1 MTPSRAALV
10 AVLLA
15 ASLAGAAPADDP
27 APAILHMLDYVA
39 VDYAEAVRDGA
50 VADAGEYEEQ
60 VEFVSQARALLDRLP
75 PRAARGRLVA
85 DADALLALVRARGS
99 AADVS
104 AAAQRLRRAL
114 IEAYDVP
121 VAPRRAPDLRAAAA
135 AYAAQCATCHGAE
148 GRGDGP
154 AGRALSPPPA
164 SFHDRERLAQRSVYG
179 LYSTITLG
187 VAGTGMTG
195 YAALPE
201 DERWGL
207 AFFVANLGVPPAD
220 VARGGD
226 LWRAGTG
233 KTVIGD
239 LRAVAALTERQARE
253 RGGDEAALVLAYLR
267 GQPDAVGEDALARSE
282 RLLRDSA
289 AAYRDGRREAAQALA
304 TAAYLEGFELVEPG
318 LDAVDRPLRQAVEK
332 EMGGY
337 RTLLRGDAPTEAVDA
352 QVRAIAALLDQ
363 ARARLAPGRLPPL
376 AAFGGALLIVLR
388 EGLEALLVVAAIGA
402 LLVKTGRR
410 DALPYVHAGWVGA
423 LALGG
428 VTWVAASYAVSL
440 SGATRETTEGAT
452 ALVASAILLYV
463 GFWMHGKAYAT
474 RWEGFL
480 RARLGSALSRRTT
493 WALAAL
499 SFLAVYREAF
509 ETVLF
514 AQALW
519 QHAGLDRRG
528 AVLGGFGAAAAL
540 LALLGW
546 LIVRGGLRLPLGA
559 FFGATS
565 AVLAA
570 LAVVLAGKGIAAL
583 QEAGVVPVSP
593 IEAPA
598 LPLVGLYPSAQGVAL
613 QAALLVVVAA
623 GFFLT
628 YRSARRAA

>member
-27 APAILHMLDYVA
+27 APTILHMLDYVA

-50 VADAGEYEEQ
+50 VVDAGEYEEQ
-60 VEFVSQARALLDRLP
+60 VEFVFQARALLDRLP

-85 DADALLALVRARGS
+85 DADALLALVRARGP

-104 AAAQRLRRAL
+104 AAAQHLRRAL

-135 AYAAQCATCHGAE
+135 AYAAHCATCHGAE

-195 YAALPE
+195 HAALPE

-207 AFFVANLGVPPAD
+207 AFFVANLGVPPAE

-267 GQPDAVGEDALARSE
+267 GRPDAVGEDALARSE

-318 LDAVDRPLRQAVEK
+318 LDAVDRPLRLAVEK
-332 EMGGY
+332 ELGGY
-337 RTLLRGDAPTEAVDA
+337 RALLRGDAPTEAVDA
-352 QVRAIAALLDQ
+352 QARAIAALLDQ
-363 ARARLAPGRLPPL
+363 ARARLAPGRLPAL

-388 EGLEALLVVAAIGA
+388 EGLEALVVVAAIGA

-423 LALGG
+423 LALGA

-440 SGATRETTEGAT
+440 SGATREATEGAT

-480 RARLGSALSRRTT
+480 RERLGTALSRRTT

-519 QHAGLDRRG
+519 QHAGPDRRG

-546 LIVRGGLRLPLGA
+546 LIVRGGLRLPLRA

-583 QEAGVVPVSP
+583 QEAGVVPVGP